1 MSDPRVSTSS
11 SAAHATRMLDRRDAR
26 TLLLSSLGGA
36 LEFYDF
42 VVFVFLALP
51 LSELFFPRDTAPWL
65 AQVQVYG
72 IFAAGYLAR
81 PLGGIVMAHFGDR
94 SGRKRMFT
102 LSVFLMALPTL
113 AIGLLPVYAQVG
125 VLAPL
130 LLLLLRVVQGI
141 AVGGEVPGAWVFV
154 AEHVPPRHTGFACG
168 SLTAGLTLGI
178 LIGSLLSASI
188 GARLAPAQMLAW
200 GWRVPFLL
208 GGVFGFVAVWL
219 RRWLDETP
227 VFVELRERR
236 QLSRGLPLRVVLSAH
251 RGGVAVSMLV
261 TWMLTAAI
269 VVVILMLPSLAP
281 HAFHLRPELAA
292 QGNVLAALGL
302 TLGCVGYGVLA
313 DRFGALPVLLVGALV
328 LIIGTYALFVDLA
341 AGGRLFLPLYALD
354 GLLVGVVGVVPVV
367 MVGAFPPAVRFSGLS
382 FAYNVAYAVFGA
394 GTATVIGWLAARAG
408 RMAPAHY
415 VAMTALVAAATCLWL
430 MWRRRRRYRAA

>member
-1 MSDPRVSTSS
+1 MIENRAPP
-11 SAAHATRMLDRRDAR
+11 APATAQIQRPLDRRDMR

-51 LSELFFPRDTAPWL
+51 LSELFFPRDTPPWL

-125 VLAPL
+125 LLAPL

-154 AEHVPPRHTGFACG
+154 AEHAPSRYTGFACG
-168 SLTAGLTLGI
+168 CLTAGLTVGI
-178 LIGSLLSASI
+178 LIGSLLTAAL
-188 GARLAPAQMLAW
+188 GARLDASHMLAW

-236 QLSRGLPLRVVLSAH
+236 QLSRSMPLGVVLSQY
-251 RGGVAVSMLV
+251 RGSVAVSMLV

-269 VVVILMLPSLAP
+269 VVVILMLPSLAQRV
-281 HAFHLRPELAA
+281 FHVAPALAA

-302 TLGCVGYGVLA
+302 SLGCVLYGLLA
-313 DRFGALPVLLVGALV
+313 DRFGALPVLLAGALALPV
-328 LIIGTYALFVDLA
+328 GTYALFLDLA

-367 MVGAFPPAVRFSGLS
+367 MVRAFPSAVRFSGLS

-394 GTATVIGWLAARAG
+394 GTATAIGWLAARAG

-415 VAMTALVAAATCLWL
+415 VAITALVGAATSLWL
-430 MWRRRRRYRAA
+430 MWRRGTRQELA